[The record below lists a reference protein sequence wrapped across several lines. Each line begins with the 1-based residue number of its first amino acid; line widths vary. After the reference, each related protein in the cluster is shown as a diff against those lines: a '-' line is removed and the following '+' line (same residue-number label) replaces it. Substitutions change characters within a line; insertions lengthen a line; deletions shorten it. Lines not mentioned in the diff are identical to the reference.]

1 MQAAMKR
8 VAWAFAWA
16 GGVVAGLV
24 ACMTVVSIALRTTT
38 SRPIQGDVELTQM
51 GIALAIALF
60 LPWCQW
66 RGANIMVD
74 FFTQR
79 AAPRTNAW
87 LDGVG
92 AVLVAAMCALLAWR
106 TSVGASAV
114 REAGETSMIL
124 GLPMWW
130 AYAALAPGLA
140 LTAAI
145 ALAQA
150 QAHWMGRPF
159 DTADETPP

>member
-1 MQAAMKR
+1 MTSTLKR
-8 VAWAFAWA
+8 IARAFAWA
-16 GGVVAGLV
+16 GGVVASLV
-24 ACMTVVSIALRTTT
+24 ACMTVVSIALRATT

-51 GIALAIALF
+51 GIALAIALC

-66 RGANIMVD
+66 RGANIIVD

-87 LDGVG
+87 LDGIG
-92 AVLVAAMCALLAWR
+92 AMLVAAMCALLAWR
-106 TSVGASAV
+106 TTVGAAAV

-140 LTAAI
+140 LTAWV

-150 QAHWMGRPF
+150 LAHWGGRPL
-159 DTADETPP
+159 DNAEEAVV